1 MESILIKLNL
11 TIKEVE
17 SYSSFVVVKRYR
29 DINDIDII
37 LSLEQ
42 IFDII
47 NDYEL
52 TLCGSP
58 RELQAAYEHMLEVL
72 CASHADAKEL
82 TDLIIRIKQGDL
94 E

>member
-17 SYSSFVVVKRYR
+17 LYSDFVVVKRYSS
-29 DINDIDII
+29 INDIDIL

-52 TLCGSP
+52 TSCGSP
-58 RELQAAYEHMLEVL
+58 RELQAVYEHMLEAL
-72 CASHADAKEL
+72 CSSHADAKEL
-82 TDLIIRIKQGDL
+82 TDLINRIKQGGL
-94 E
+94 